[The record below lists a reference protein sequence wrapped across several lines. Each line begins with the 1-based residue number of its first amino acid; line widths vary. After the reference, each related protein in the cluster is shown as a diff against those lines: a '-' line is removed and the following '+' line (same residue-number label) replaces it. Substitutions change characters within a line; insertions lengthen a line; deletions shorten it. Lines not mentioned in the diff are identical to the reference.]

1 MPRVTKLMMLA
12 VVLGLTGGLSG
23 CASLR
28 GGPPSCDGSARRP
41 VGSVPERTS
50 FAPDASIDGGR
61 NGQT

>member
-1 MPRVTKLMMLA
+1 MPSGKILMMLA
-12 VVLGLTGGLSG
+12 VVLGLTGGLTG

-50 FAPDASIDGGR
+50 LAPGAFVEGGH
-61 NGQT
+61 NEQT

>member
-1 MPRVTKLMMLA
+1 MPSVKILMMMA
-12 VVLGLTGGLSG
+12 VVLGLTGGLTG

-50 FAPDASIDGGR
+50 LAPDASIEGGR
-61 NGQT
+61 NGQS